1 MGALFP
7 DPLSPMPTASTGV
20 ISWPSDP
27 PPAPPRFVDGIDAF
41 IAFVRGADADPVLL
55 ATDLSALWSFI
66 SEHPELLDD
75 AGLTEATARFLG
87 NAIAV
92 RHPAAT
98 WRATPA
104 AEIGTST
111 RSVPVADLLRIIVE
125 HPERLEPFLDMFA
138 DWAQDDADDAELRA
152 LTRDRTAAELVVPA
166 ASFVRP
172 ALPTPE
178 FRDDDGILIEYGRRW
193 SGPAPEEAYSR
204 VSHPERFAPLLLV
217 VDALIEHLAMSY
229 VVEVDRRTGAEGALV
244 VRLRPSTGAAI
255 TLTATAEGVV
265 RIEAGA
271 LFRETVP
278 DCTCDA
284 CDESAETEAGYLEET
299 LLSIAAGGL
308 RELFPLGGRGWKHI
322 DLLTVDGGGRS
333 SNGPPD
339 PGLTDAQLSEVAEKL
354 RGLDDGWWPAWT
366 LRADSS

>member
-1 MGALFP
+1 MAAELFP
-7 DPLSPMPTASTGV
+7 EPLAPMPSASTGM
-20 ISWPSDP
+20 ILIPSDP
-27 PPAPPRFVDGIDAF
+27 RPAPPRFVDGIDAF
-41 IAFVRGADADPVLL
+41 VAFARAADTDPALL
-55 ATDLSALWSFI
+55 AIDLSALWSFI
-66 SEHPELLDD
+66 AEHPEILED
-75 AGLTEATARFLG
+75 AELADSGTRFLG

-166 ASFVRP
+166 APFVRP

-178 FRDDDGILIEYGRRW
+178 FRDDHGQVIEYGARW

-204 VSHPERFAPLLLV
+204 VSHPERFAPLLLM
-217 VDALIEHLAMSY
+217 VDALIEHLAGSY
-229 VVEVDRRTGAEGALV
+229 LVDVDRRTDAEGALV
-244 VRLRPSTGAAI
+244 VHLRPSTGAAI
-255 TLTATAEGVV
+255 TLTATVEGV
-265 RIEAGA
+265 RLQAGA

-284 CDESAETEAGYLEET
+284 CDESAETEAGHLEET

-308 RELFPLGGRGWKHI
+308 RELFPLGNRGWGHI

-333 SNGPPD
+333 SDGPPD

-366 LRADSS
+366 LRTGSS